1 MDNHQL
7 QLWDKADV
15 FWKISKGQFH
25 NLPSLLFFYSI
36 FILKV
41 LAWSMFL
48 VQVVFIITAISNRLG
63 HRKIL
68 KMVHVKIDLLSK
80 DPRPLRMKGLLIKAM
95 IRKQLRNLRITMKRR
110 KMKVN
115 RMRVI
120 QVWWIFHFIIMWISA
135 EWWGRSDSDQWWS
148 CVLFKHRPCCI
159 DWPQILLEKFLSIT
173 EVAKK

>member
-1 MDNHQL
+1 M
-7 QLWDKADV
+7 
-15 FWKISKGQFH
+15 
-25 NLPSLLFFYSI
+25 
-36 FILKV
+36 
-41 LAWSMFL
+41 
-48 VQVVFIITAISNRLG
+48 QVVFIITAISNRLG

-135 EWWGRSDSDQWWS
+135 E
-148 CVLFKHRPCCI
+148 
-159 DWPQILLEKFLSIT
+159 
-173 EVAKK
+173 